1 MARGRF
7 SPDGSALVR
16 HNPGVT
22 LDVLPTPDSLAAAG
36 ANAWDKLVRGRLADL
51 RPMPASVIDE
61 GPQRAVYRYHP
72 TGGDELRGR
81 PVLLVPPL
89 AAPALCFDLRR
100 GCSLAEYL
108 VGAGHP
114 TYLVDYGPIA
124 FGDRSLGI
132 EHWVRDVIPAAVKAV
147 SADRGGGPV
156 ELLGWCLG
164 GIMSTLAVADD
175 PELPVASIAMVAS
188 PFDFSQVPLVAPLRP
203 LVRLTGGR
211 GLSIVYR
218 ALGGAPA
225 PLVKRGYQL
234 AGLDKYVTKPL
245 AVLRNLDDREFL
257 AQLEAVDR
265 FTDGMLAYP
274 GRTFGQ
280 LYHRFFRANDLANGR
295 LALGDRPIELA
306 RVELPVLSIAG
317 EDDGIAPV
325 RAVHSVGGLLP
336 GAEVTLASAPG
347 GHLGVLTGRG
357 ARRTTWPRLD
367 AFLRE
372 HGGPR
377 RAEIRHAA

>member
-1 MARGRF
+1 VAVT
-7 SPDGSALVR
+7 AQVR

-22 LDVLPTPDSLAAAG
+22 LDLMPAPDSLAAAA
-36 ANAWDKLVRGRLADL
+36 ANVWDRLLRGGLADL
-51 RPMPASVIDE
+51 RPVPSSIVDE
-61 GPQRAVYRYHP
+61 GPQRTVRRYHP
-72 TGGDELRGR
+72 SGHTRPRGR

-89 AAPALCFDLRR
+89 AAPAVCFDLRR
-100 GCSLAEYL
+100 GCSVAEHL

-114 TYLVDYGPIA
+114 AYLVDYGPIA
-124 FGDRSLGI
+124 FGDRGLGI
-132 EHWVRDVIPAAVKAV
+132 EHWVRGVIPAAVRAV
-147 SADRGGGPV
+147 SADRDGEPV
-156 ELLGWCLG
+156 ELVGWCLG

-175 PELPVASIAMVAS
+175 PDLPVASIAMVAS
-188 PFDFSQVPLVAPLRP
+188 PFDFTQVPLVAPLRP
-203 LVRLTGGR
+203 LVRLTGGH
-211 GLSIVYR
+211 GLSLVYR

-225 PLVKRGYQL
+225 PIVKRAYQV

-274 GRTFGQ
+274 GRSFGQ

-295 LALGDRPIELA
+295 LTLGERAIELA

-317 EDDGIAPV
+317 EGDGIAPLP
-325 RAVHSVGGLLP
+325 AVHFVAELLP
-336 GAEVTLASAPG
+336 HAHVTLASAPG

-367 AFLRE
+367 AFLRA
-372 HGGPR
+372 HGGDAEGR
-377 RAEIRHAA
+377 KLHRAA